1 MLTVLAYAI
10 PYLFTIGL
18 ALGVA
23 AAGLLQYR
31 IAARL
36 SPEFRISTAVL
47 IVGVGALLS
56 VALTSRT
63 LDEDK
68 IGTGLLIVTSD
79 DLAGGFTA
87 SRWLSLLL
95 VSVSM
100 IEVARGWVRDR
111 HDEAA
116 DPARALL
123 FAMLAFHLGTMF
135 VQVTASDHP
144 GFSLRDLYVPIVLT
158 AIYYQRPQSLAPI
171 LSTARWTILVL
182 TLGSLLAVWS
192 RPDFAIHRPDLGWI
206 PGLDWRLFGLA
217 PHANSLG
224 PIALL
229 GILIELQFPSRWR
242 MLGWLN
248 LLASGSV
255 FVLAQSKTAWGAVP
269 LMILFVALPLTVRR
283 SLTDGADSFR
293 RAVWTLSGAI
303 VVIATLAAAFVA
315 FDAFDFI
322 QRHSDLVTL
331 TGRTQIWEITLRA
344 WRENMLFGY
353 GPGIWGAERQ
363 LQFHMF
369 HVGHAHNQIV
379 QSLGEAGLVGTLL
392 LLLYLGA
399 LFRAALGRFVASR
412 GLVLMLLML
421 VLVRCVTEAP
431 MSRQG
436 LLSWDAFLQV
446 LLLATACY
454 HVRRP
459 RVEAPGRVLPPRL
472 ESDRERAAAPSSS
485 RFTLHR
491 V

>member
-1 MLTVLAYAI
+1 MLTLLAYAI
-10 PYLFTIGL
+10 PYLFTVGL
-18 ALGVA
+18 ALGIA
-23 AAGLLQYR
+23 AAGVLQYR
-31 IAARL
+31 VAARL
-36 SPEFRISTAVL
+36 SPEFRISATVL
-47 IVGVGALLS
+47 IVGIGALLS

-68 IGTGLLIVTSD
+68 IGTGMLIVTSD
-79 DLAGGFTA
+79 DLVGGFTA
-87 SRWLSLLL
+87 SRWLSLFL

-111 HDEAA
+111 HDEVA
-116 DPARALL
+116 DPARGLL
-123 FAMLAFHLGTMF
+123 FAMLAYHLGTMF

-144 GFSLRDLYVPIVLT
+144 GFSFRDLYVPIVLT
-158 AIYYQRPQSLAPI
+158 AVYYQRPRSLAPI
-171 LSTARWTILVL
+171 VSTARWTILAL
-182 TLGSLLAVWS
+182 TLGSLLAVRL
-192 RPDFAIHRPDLGWI
+192 RPDFAMHRPDPGWI

-242 MLGWLN
+242 ALRWLG

-269 LMILFVALPLTVRR
+269 VMLLFVALPLALRGG
-283 SLTDGADSFR
+283 LADGAVSFR

-303 VVIATLAAAFVA
+303 AVIVTLASAFVA

-331 TGRTQIWEITLRA
+331 TGRTQIWDITLRA

-399 LFRAALGRFVASR
+399 LLRAALSRFVASR
-412 GLVLMLLML
+412 GLVLLLLML

-446 LLLATACY
+446 LLLATACH
-454 HVRRP
+454 HVRRT
-459 RVEAPGRVLPPRL
+459 RGEALGQGTRRRL
-472 ESDRERAAAPSSS
+472 ADDEERAAPPGSS
-485 RFTLHR
+485 RFALR
-491 V
+491 GV